1 MLTKLFKLY
10 GDKLFVNV
18 DAPQGELR
26 VEAID
31 SHGRVAAQS
40 QPLQGDLLGTLVNW
54 TRGDLAHLK
63 GQSVRLRFTSRK
75 AQLYSYWVE
84 NGVATN

>member
-1 MLTKLFKLY
+1 MLTRLFKLH

-26 VEAID
+26 VEALD
-31 SHGRVAAQS
+31 HHGRVVARS
-40 QPLQGDLLGTLVNW
+40 EPLQGDLLGAMVNW
-54 TRGDLAHLK
+54 TQGDLADLK